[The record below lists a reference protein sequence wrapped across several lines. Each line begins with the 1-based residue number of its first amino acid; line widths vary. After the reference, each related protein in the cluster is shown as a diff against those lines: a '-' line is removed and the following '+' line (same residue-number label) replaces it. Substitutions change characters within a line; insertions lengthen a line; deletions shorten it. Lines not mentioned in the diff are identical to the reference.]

1 MRTFLVAFFLC
12 ASCAHFK
19 QAAEAV
25 DKVPAPVKACVQA
38 ALLEAITKHENFD
51 HQKVTAQCYDL
62 VSKGE

>member
-38 ALLEAITKHENFD
+38 ALLEAITKQKDFD
-51 HQKVTAQCYDL
+51 QHKVTAQCYDL
-62 VSKGE
+62 MAKGE